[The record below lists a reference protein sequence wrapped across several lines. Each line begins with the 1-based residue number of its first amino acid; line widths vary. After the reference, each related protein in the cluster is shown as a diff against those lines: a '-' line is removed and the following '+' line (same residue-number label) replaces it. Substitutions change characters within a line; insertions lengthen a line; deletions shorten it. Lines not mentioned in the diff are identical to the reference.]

1 MATTRRQ
8 LLKGIA
14 AGPLFQVP
22 SRAQNRTKT
31 NGVFFLT
38 DDHGAWAMGHEC
50 PEMHTPN
57 LDALGE
63 TGVRFSRSYAA
74 TPVCSPSRM
83 TYLTG
88 RLPSHHG
95 VQDFLL
101 PQDRWGESRQR
112 FLKDQPTFTEVLAQ
126 NGYTVGL
133 SGKWHMGD
141 NDTPHAGFSYWC
153 TKVKGSNRYKDP
165 IFLANGK
172 RTQHNGHTTDI
183 VGDYGL
189 EFIDRNKDNPFCL
202 YVPFF
207 APHSPYDYQP
217 ERDRKWYAN
226 SEFSCFPRIGKH
238 PQRRIRFEQ
247 HHGNRETMTSYSALV
262 TGVDHNVGRIMRRLD
277 ELGLR
282 ENTLIVFTADQGWN
296 AGHHGVWGKGN
307 ATIPFNMYEESIRVP
322 AIWNHPGSI
331 EGGKVLSPM
340 VSSYDFFP
348 TMLDYLN
355 VPAPEDPKRIGQSY
369 VPFLRGQSPSWR
381 NELYFEYGYVRSVR
395 TENLKYI
402 ERADNWPI
410 EMFDLEADPG
420 ETVNVAGARA
430 YQEQVA
436 TLRSRLRREFSRIG
450 APPIGRWRSTTT
462 QTIPTDTE
470 YYGRWM
476 ERKP

>member
-1 MATTRRQ
+1 M
-8 LLKGIA
+8 A
-14 AGPLFQVP
+14 AGPFFQVP
-22 SRAQNRTKT
+22 GRAQSRKKT
-31 NGVFFLT
+31 NVVFFLT

-57 LDALGE
+57 LDALAAG
-63 TGVRFSRSYAA
+63 GARFNRAYAA

-101 PQDRWGESRQR
+101 PQDRFGEGRQR
-112 FLKDQPTFTEVLAQ
+112 FLEDQPTFTEVLAQ

-141 NDTPHAGFSYWC
+141 NDTPHAGFTYWC
-153 TKVKGSNRYKDP
+153 TKAQGGGGYKDP
-165 IFLANGK
+165 VFLANGK
-172 RTQHNGHTTDI
+172 RTQIRGYTTDT

-189 EFIDRNKDNPFCL
+189 EFIDQNKDNPFCL

-207 APHSPYDYQP
+207 APHTPYDYQP
-217 ERDRKWYAN
+217 EKYRKWYAG
-226 SEFSCFPRIGKH
+226 SEFSCFPRIAKH
-238 PQRRIRFEQ
+238 PQRHIRFER
-247 HHGNRETMTSYSALV
+247 HHGNRESMTSYSALV
-262 TGVDHNVGRIMRRLD
+262 SGVDYNVGRIVRHLE

-331 EGGKVLSPM
+331 AAGKVLSPM

-348 TMLDYLN
+348 TILDYLN
-355 VPAPEDPKRIGQSY
+355 VAVPEDSKRIGRSY
-369 VPFLRGQSPSWR
+369 VPFLQGQSPSWR
-381 NELYFEYGYVRSVR
+381 SELYFEYGYVRSVR

-402 ERADNWPI
+402 ERADNWPA

-420 ETVNVAGARA
+420 ETVNVAGARS
-430 YQEQVA
+430 YQEQVVR
-436 TLRSRLRREFSRIG
+436 LRSRLRREFSRIG
-450 APPIGRWRSTTT
+450 APAIDRWRSTTT

-476 ERKP
+476 ERRI